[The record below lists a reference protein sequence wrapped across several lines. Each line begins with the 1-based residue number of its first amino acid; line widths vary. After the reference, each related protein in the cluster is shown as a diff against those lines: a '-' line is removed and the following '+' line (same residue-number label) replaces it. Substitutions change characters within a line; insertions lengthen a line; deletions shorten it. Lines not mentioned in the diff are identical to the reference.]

1 MIVQKYGG
9 SSVSTIS
16 KITKIAKNI
25 KNTIKDKLIVVVS
38 AMGKTTNKLS
48 LWAEKISKDINK
60 RELDALLSTG
70 EQQTAS
76 LMAMALLGF
85 GIKAISLNA
94 FQAGIKTT
102 NNHTKALIKSIDTK
116 RILNLF
122 KTYDV
127 IVITGFQGFYKKN
140 ITTLGRGGSDTT
152 AVALASAL
160 NAKCEIYTDVE
171 AVYTTNPKD
180 FQSAKKLQ
188 TLSFE
193 TALEMASAGAKVI
206 DERALEIAKKYNTQI
221 FLGKTCENDKTKG
234 SYVMNKDFLEKPKVF
249 GLSVRE
255 NIILCE
261 IHTKN
266 ISQILSKLKNLNLN
280 LEMFCVFDDK
290 ISFICKK
297 NELKTLEK
305 ALKTVKNLK
314 LIKFYDNLSKY
325 TLVGTGFST
334 HPDIT
339 EKLVSSLEKKQ
350 IKLQNLV
357 LTETTISF
365 LNTKERSREV
375 IFLLTSQFDLWL
387 ILQSLEQ
394 QALLAQHF

>member
-1 MIVQKYGG
+1 MIVLKYGG

-16 KITKIAKNI
+16 KIIKIAKNI
-25 KNTIKDKLIVVVS
+25 KNTINDKLVVVVS

-48 LWAEKISKDINK
+48 LLAEKISKNINN

-70 EQQTAS
+70 EQQSAC
-76 LMAMALLGF
+76 LMAMALSNF
-85 GIKAISLNA
+85 GLKAISLNA

-102 NNHTKALIKSIDTK
+102 SNHTKALIKSIDTK
-116 RILNLF
+116 RILKLF
-122 KTYDV
+122 KSYDV
-127 IVITGFQGFYKKN
+127 IVITGFQGFYKRN

-180 FQSAKKLQ
+180 FSEAKKLQ
-188 TLSFE
+188 TLSFDM
-193 TALEMASAGAKVI
+193 ALEMASAGAKVI
-206 DERALEIAKKYNTQI
+206 DERALEIAKKFNTQI

-234 SYVMNKDFLEKPKVF
+234 SYVMSKDFLEKPKVF

-255 NIILCE
+255 NIIMCE

-266 ISQILSKLKNLNLN
+266 ISQILSKLKISNFN

-305 ALKTVKNLK
+305 VLKNVKNLK
-314 LIKFYDNLSKY
+314 LIKFYENLSRF

-339 EKLVSSLEKKQ
+339 ENLVSCLDKKQ
-350 IKLQNLV
+350 IKLQNLI

-365 LNTKERSREV
+365 LSLKERSREV
-375 IFLLTSQFDLWL
+375 ILLLTSQFDL
-387 ILQSLEQ
+387 
-394 QALLAQHF
+394 